1 MIKLLTTHLLLNFLH
16 LSHLFIVLLD
26 WDLLIVTVILHW
38 VDGTLIKGKYLLEL
52 TVVVLCLKYGKQ
64 IVGSIQ
70 EWSAYIV
77 VEHLLLL
84 KKVFTHVSWWT
95 VQWWNRPWG
104 WVCTLVEEVS
114 HLIYVPHHLIVNHLS
129 SSYSNDRPSIIIYCN
144 SCCWFSPH
152 IVLYLTRFS
161 PRHIYMEEG

>member
-70 EWSAYIV
+70 E
-77 VEHLLLL
+77 
-84 KKVFTHVSWWT
+84 
-95 VQWWNRPWG
+95 
-104 WVCTLVEEVS
+104 
-114 HLIYVPHHLIVNHLS
+114 
-129 SSYSNDRPSIIIYCN
+129 
-144 SCCWFSPH
+144 
-152 IVLYLTRFS
+152 
-161 PRHIYMEEG
+161 